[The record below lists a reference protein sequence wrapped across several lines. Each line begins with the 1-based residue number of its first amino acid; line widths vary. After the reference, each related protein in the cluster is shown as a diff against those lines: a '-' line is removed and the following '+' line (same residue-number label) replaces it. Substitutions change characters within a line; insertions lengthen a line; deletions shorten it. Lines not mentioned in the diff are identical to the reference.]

1 MSRGRRREARQT
13 LARKVRRQA
22 AARWAAALLAAASC
36 LLLSSR
42 HVYASETAPVADI
55 TVEMDTTDA
64 GWGETD
70 AGQEDAETRE
80 ADDPQDYL
88 DMLDTD
94 ELDAFL
100 QGQEETQD
108 ITFTDMLGQLAQGNW
123 DIDGQQLMDQ
133 LAGLLWEEID
143 DNKGLLVMVLL
154 LAVSCAFVKNFADA
168 FRNSYISDICFAMI
182 YVQMMV
188 LLLRSFQI
196 VGGIV
201 TDALNRIVEFM
212 TMLVPVFCVS
222 LSFSMANLTSAGFY
236 QLAFLVIYLVQW
248 LLLSLL
254 VPLVQI
260 LVVLQFLNYMVQGE
274 KFTRMC
280 ELLEDAIRWCLKC
293 SVTVI
298 VGLNVVQVMVAPAVD
313 RLKMSSVTK
322 GIGMLP
328 GIGNISNALSDML
341 LGAGMVIKNCVG
353 TAGIV
358 ILLLIALL
366 PFLKLLI
373 LSLMYKVTAAVTEPV
388 ADKRIAG
395 SINGVYVGCVLM
407 MKILLTSLVLFL
419 VTIAIIATTSSSVIG

>member
-1 MSRGRRREARQT
+1 MTGGGMEERRRILRRTAPQAGRRRI
-13 LARKVRRQA
+13 L
-22 AARWAAALLAAASC
+22 RWVTAVFLTFFCCMAWAPQRAYAGEAASV
-36 LLLSSR
+36 S
-42 HVYASETAPVADI
+42 
-55 TVEMDTTDA
+55 
-64 GWGETD
+64 GGETD
-70 AGQEDAETRE
+70 SGTAGSAGSQAQETDYT
-80 ADDPQDYL
+80 QDYL

-94 ELDAFL
+94 ELDEFL
-100 QGQEETQD
+100 GSQEETED
-108 ITFTDMLGQLAQGNW
+108 ITFTDMLGQLAQGKW
-123 DIDGQQLMDQ
+123 EVDGQKLMDQ
-133 LAGLLWEEID
+133 IAGLLWEEIAE
-143 DNKGLLVMVLL
+143 NKGLLVMVLL
-154 LAVSCAFVKNFADA
+154 LAVSCAFVKNFTDT
-168 FRNSYISDICFAMI
+168 FRNTYVSDICFAMI

-188 LLLRSFQI
+188 LLLRSFQLA
-196 VGGIV
+196 GGIV

-254 VPLVQI
+254 IPLVQI
-260 LVVLQFLNYMVQGE
+260 LVVLQFLNYLVQGE

-280 ELLEDAIRWCLKC
+280 ELLEDGIRWCLKC

-328 GIGNISNALSDML
+328 GVGNISNALSDML

-353 TAGIV
+353 TAGIL
-358 ILLLIALL
+358 ILLMIAML
-366 PFLKLLI
+366 PFLKLLVM
-373 LSLMYKVTAAVTEPV
+373 SLMYKVTAAVTEPV
-388 ADKRIAG
+388 SDKRIAG